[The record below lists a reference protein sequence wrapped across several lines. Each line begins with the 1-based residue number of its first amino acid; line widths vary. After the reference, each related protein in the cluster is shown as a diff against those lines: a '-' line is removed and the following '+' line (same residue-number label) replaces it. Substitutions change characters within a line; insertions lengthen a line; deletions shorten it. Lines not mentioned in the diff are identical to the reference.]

1 MASISMTGEPRYMDA
16 QTRELDLSE
25 YGKNVFGMF
34 AGSREQLRL
43 RFDRSLTGVVIDRFG
58 RGTPCVPDGPDKFI
72 CTLEVAVS
80 PNFFG
85 WLASFGARAEL
96 LSPASVREAF
106 VALCRE
112 AEAANS

>member
-1 MASISMTGEPRYMDA
+1 MFSGETQPV
-16 QTRELDLSE
+16 
-25 YGKNVFGMF
+25 K
-34 AGSREQLRL
+34 L
-43 RFDRSLTGVVIDRFG
+43 RFHNSLAGVVIDRFG

-72 CTLEVAVS
+72 CTVEVAVS

-106 VALCRE
+106 VALCRA